1 MRRGVQLN
9 VPITINM
16 KAIRQKHMVSVIPV
30 NGRGEILLQQ
40 RDHTPGIL
48 YPGCWTIFG
57 GAVEGDETFDEAIY
71 REIREELDIDFPVE
85 RWYDY
90 VCPVRSIPG
99 ELDVHVH
106 VYTGRLDRSIASM
119 TLYEGQAMGW
129 FDKAGVEALEFG
141 FEKKPV
147 VLKFLHERLHV

>member
-1 MRRGVQLN
+1 MTALQ
-9 VPITINM
+9 
-16 KAIRQKHMVSVIPV
+16 QKHMVSVIPY
-30 NGRGEILLQQ
+30 NARGEVLLQQ

-57 GAVEGDETFDEAIY
+57 GAVEGDESLDGAIH
-71 REIREELDIDFPVE
+71 REIREELDIDFAVE

-99 ELDVHVH
+99 KLDVIVH
-106 VYTGRLDRSIASM
+106 VYAGYFDQPADSL
-119 TLYEGQAMGW
+119 TLLEGQAMGW
-129 FDKAGVEALEFG
+129 FDAAGVAALEFG

-147 VLKFLHERLHV
+147 ALKFLRERLRA